1 MCPDRQILSL
11 YHDDE
16 LPSPWKEKLESH
28 LASCPACIARLDQY
42 RDLSRVL
49 LENETAETGEFP
61 EKAKIRV
68 REKLTFPAALRPF
81 RIEREKI
88 WRRRISLPL
97 PAAAAGAAAFAAV
110 LVLALASA
118 FRSPAPGPAPSPA
131 FMASGMGLQD
141 QGIAAAADM
150 NGILQ
155 YLGDNDSGDIM
166 VIRLPESKHFRSS
179 GEPAIIKA
187 ADYSARGTS
196 P

>member
-28 LASCPACIARLDQY
+28 LASCPACVARLDQY

-49 LENETAETGEFP
+49 LENDTAETGEFL
-61 EKAKIRV
+61 EKAKVRV
-68 REKLTFPAALRPF
+68 REKLASPAGAGIRSFKL
-81 RIEREKI
+81 ERRKV
-88 WRRRISLPL
+88 WSRRISLPL
-97 PAAAAGAAAFAAV
+97 PAAAAFAAV
-110 LVLALASA
+110 LALALFAA
-118 FRSPAPGPAPSPA
+118 FRSPAPTPVPSPA
-131 FMASGMGLQD
+131 FMAGGMGLQD

-150 NGILQ
+150 SGILQ

-166 VIRLPESKHFRSS
+166 VIRLPESKHFKSS

-187 ADYSARGTS
+187 ADYSSRGS
-196 P
+196 LP